1 MVGHAPRPLVGPG
14 AMEVILM
21 KYLRSMLLGAAAV
34 ALIVAAP
41 LSGSV
46 RAATSANG
54 ATTFSTAELALKSA
68 QSQRAA
74 AVPTLISGTGF
85 TSRVNWGQK
94 NGDWKLNL
102 TSPFFTKNTRAFVSI
117 GECDLTGGKFI
128 GAAKYTLYNV
138 APNTGVVSIWVNI
151 NWGAPIWLCVDYLF
165 VNP

>member
-1 MVGHAPRPLVGPG
+1 
-14 AMEVILM
+14 M

-41 LSGSV
+41 LADSAQ
-46 RAATSANG
+46 AATSSG
-54 ATTFSTAELALKSA
+54 THATGNTADLALTSVKGARSTLA
-68 QSQRAA
+68 PS
-74 AVPTLISGTGF
+74 LISGTGF

-102 TSPFFTKNTRAFVSI
+102 TSTFFTKNTRAFVSI

-128 GAAKYTLYNV
+128 GAAKYTVYNV

-151 NWGAPIWLCVDYLF
+151 NWGAPIWLCADYLF

>member
-1 MVGHAPRPLVGPG
+1 
-14 AMEVILM
+14 M
-21 KYLRSMLLGAAAV
+21 KYLRSMLLGAAAA

-41 LSGSV
+41 LAGSV
-46 RAATSANG
+46 RAATSADG
-54 ATTFSTAELALKSA
+54 PATVSTAELALKSA
-68 QSQRAA
+68 QSQRA

-85 TSRVNWGQK
+85 TSRVNWGQR

-151 NWGAPIWLCVDYLF
+151 NWGSPIWLCVDYLF

>member
-1 MVGHAPRPLVGPG
+1 
-14 AMEVILM
+14 M

-41 LSGSV
+41 LADSAQ
-46 RAATSANG
+46 AATSAD
-54 ATTFSTAELALKSA
+54 ASTTFSTADLSLKSV
-68 QSQRAA
+68 QSQRSHVA
-74 AVPTLISGTGF
+74 PTLISGTGF
-85 TSRVNWGQK
+85 TSRVNWGLR

-102 TSPFFTKNTRAFVSI
+102 FSTFFTKNTRAFVSI

-128 GAAKYTLYNV
+128 GSAKYTLYNV